1 MKKNNGFTIFIVD
14 DDPWYGTLLE
24 HFLKLNND
32 YKVERFESGADLLA
46 NLYKMPQVITVDFAM
61 PGMDGGEVLKRIK
74 EQLPDV
80 PVIIISGQGEVK
92 VAVSLLKKGA
102 FDYIVK
108 DDDTTDRLW
117 NTILHIREMEKLR
130 DEVATLKTEVG
141 KKYSFQHGILG
152 QSPPMMEVFKLMEK
166 AAQTNITVSISGD
179 TGTGKELVA
188 KGIHYNSIRK
198 SGPFVAVNM
207 AAIPSE
213 LLESELFG
221 YEKGAFTGANNRKLG
236 KFEEASG
243 GTLFLDE
250 IADLDLGLQ
259 AKLLRALQERTITRL
274 GGNKEIPID
283 VRIIIATHHN
293 LKIEASEKKFREDLY
308 YRLLGLPINL
318 PPLRERGQDIVM
330 LARHFVKVF
339 CNENSINEK
348 SISKNAIAKLMNYH
362 FPGNVRELKSLMEL
376 GVVLCNGDT
385 IEDSDLNTQAG
396 ETTLEMLTYEKTLK
410 EYEEDII
417 KHYLK
422 KYNSNVLLVA
432 EKLNIGKSTIYRML
446 QSKKIPAEFS
456 GV

>member
-1 MKKNNGFTIFIVD
+1 MKKSDTFTIFVLD

-24 HFLKLNND
+24 HYLKLNQE
-32 YKVERFESGADLLA
+32 YTVERYENGPDLLA
-46 NLYKMPQVITVDFAM
+46 NLYKMPQAITVDFAM

-80 PVIIISGQGEVK
+80 PVIIISAQGEVK

-117 NTILHIREMEKLR
+117 NSVIHVREMYNLR
-130 DEVATLKTEVG
+130 AEVATLKSEVG
-141 KKYSFQHGILG
+141 KKYSFQHGIIG
-152 QSPPMMEVFKLMEK
+152 QSPVMMDVFKLMEK
-166 AAQTNITVSISGD
+166 ASQTNITVSISGD

-188 KGIHYNSIRK
+188 KGIHYNSTRK
-198 SGPFVAVNM
+198 NGPFVAVNM
-207 AAIPSE
+207 AAIPHE

-221 YEKGAFTGANNRKLG
+221 YEKGAFTGATNRKLG

-259 AKLLRALQERTITRL
+259 AKLLRALQERTIMRL

-283 VRIIIATHHN
+283 VRIIIATHQN
-293 LKIEASEKKFREDLY
+293 LKAEAAAKKFREDLY

-318 PPLRERGQDIVM
+318 PPLKERGQDIII
-330 LARHFVKVF
+330 LARHFVQTF
-339 CNENSINEK
+339 CQENNIKEK
-348 SISKNAIAKLMNYH
+348 SLSKNGIAKLMNYH
-362 FPGNVRELKSLMEL
+362 FPGNVRELKSVMDLA
-376 GVVLCNGDT
+376 VVLCNGDT
-385 IEDSDLNTQAG
+385 IEDSDLNTQPG
-396 ETTLEMLTYEKTLK
+396 ESTLEMLAYEKTLK

-422 KYNSNVLLVA
+422 KYQSNVVMVA
-432 EKLNIGKSTIYRML
+432 EKLDIGKSTIYRML
-446 QSKKIPAEFS
+446 QSKKVNAYDLLN
-456 GV
+456 

>member
-1 MKKNNGFTIFIVD
+1 MKKNNPFTIFIVD

-24 HFLKLNND
+24 HFLNLNNE
-32 YKVERFESGADLLA
+32 YRVERFESGPELLA

-61 PGMDGGEVLKRIK
+61 PGMDGGEVLKRVK
-74 EQLPDV
+74 EQLPNV

-130 DEVATLKTEVG
+130 DEVATLKSEVG
-141 KKYSFQHGILG
+141 KKYSFQHGIIG

-166 AAQTNITVSISGD
+166 AAQTNITVSISGE

-198 SGPFVAVNM
+198 NGPFVAVNM

-221 YEKGAFTGANNRKLG
+221 YEKGAFTGANNRKIG
-236 KFEEASG
+236 KFEEANG

-274 GGNKEIPID
+274 GGNKEISID

-293 LKIEASEKKFREDLY
+293 LKIEASENKFREDLY

-318 PPLRERGQDIVM
+318 PPLRERGQDIVI
-330 LARHFVKVF
+330 LARHFVKKF
-339 CNENSINEK
+339 CNENNISEK
-348 SISKNAIAKLMNYH
+348 SISKTAIAKLMNYH

-376 GVVLCNGDT
+376 AVVLCNGDT
-385 IEDSDLNTQAG
+385 IEDTDLNTQTG
-396 ETTLEMLTYEKTLK
+396 ETTLEMLTHEKTLK

-417 KHYLK
+417 MHYLN
-422 KYNSNVLLVA
+422 KYNNNVLLVA
-432 EKLNIGKSTIYRML
+432 EKLKIGKSTIYRML
-446 QSKKIPAEFS
+446 QSKKSPAS
-456 GV
+456 L